1 MTPELSLAFS
11 VQSSPGV
18 YALLLGSGVSRAAR
32 IPTGWEVVLDLV
44 RKVASA
50 EGADCE
56 PDPAAWYAAQYR
68 TEPGYSQL
76 LDSLAKTPTERQQI
90 LRSYFEPTEDEREE
104 GAKAPTKAHRAVA
117 KLVASGY
124 VRVILTTNFDRLME
138 RALED
143 VGVAPTVI
151 STPDQIDGA
160 VPLAHM
166 KCCVVKLHGDYLD
179 TRILNTPKEL
189 AGYDP
194 RVDRLL
200 DRVFDE
206 FGLIVCG
213 WSADWDEGLR
223 NAIERAPSRRYSTFF
238 AARGD
243 VGDNAAA
250 LLTRRDG
257 QQIAIASADDFFDGL
272 LQKVQAIEEFA
283 QPHPL
288 SVKAAV
294 AACKRYLADPEASR
308 IRLADLI
315 SDESRRV
322 CAELESAP
330 LANTSEQPT
339 VASLTSRVR
348 RYEGVCQTLVAIAF
362 QVGRWGDANAF
373 AQLVSSQ
380 RRWYATKASQGL
392 TFWIAFQGYPVALV
406 THAALLGASFERR
419 LGYAKSLLV
428 GELDAPQRSPVP
440 AVSVAPA
447 GCLVDDVNW
456 GKLLEG
462 MQQRRLGLSDWLCD
476 FFWREFGHEFASLSD
491 FESHFDWV
499 EIVLSIATHHLSPS
513 RVNADFHPLGRYAF
527 RGDSRSKI
535 IEEIKNS
542 LETLGEKSPY
552 VDRQVLGGDAEE
564 VRRALEKFDAW
575 VSFLAQHGWW

>member
-1 MTPELSLAFS
+1 MTPEVALAFS

-18 YALLLGSGVSRAAR
+18 YALLLGSGISRAAR

-56 PDPAAWYAAQYR
+56 PDPAAWYTAQYG

-90 LRSYFEPTEDEREE
+90 LRSYFEPTEDERDE
-104 GAKAPTKAHRAVA
+104 GAKAPTKAHRAIA

-124 VRVILTTNFDRLME
+124 VRIILTTNFDRLME

-143 VGVAPTVI
+143 VGVAPTII
-151 STPDQIDGA
+151 STPDQTDGA

-189 AGYDP
+189 AGYDS
-194 RVDRLL
+194 RLDRLL
-200 DRVFDE
+200 DKVFDE
-206 FGLIVCG
+206 FGLIICG

-238 AARGD
+238 AARGEM
-243 VGDNAAA
+243 GDTAAA

-257 QQIAIASADDFFDGL
+257 RQIAIASADEFFDGL

-294 AACKRYLADPEASR
+294 AACKRYLAAPEVSR

-322 CAELESAP
+322 CAELVSAP
-330 LANTSEQPT
+330 LADTSEQPT
-339 VASLTSRVR
+339 VTSLTSRVR
-348 RYEGVCQTLVAIAF
+348 RYEGVCQTLVSIAF
-362 QVGRWGDANAF
+362 EVGRWGDAKAF
-373 AQLVSSQ
+373 AHIASSQ
-380 RRWYATKASQGL
+380 RRLYATTASGGL
-392 TFWIAFQGYPVALV
+392 TFWTAFQGYPVCLV

-419 LGYAKSLLV
+419 LDYAKSLLV
-428 GELDAPQRSPVP
+428 GELEAPTRNTLLVT
-440 AVSVAPA
+440 SVAPA
-447 GCLVDDVNW
+447 ARLLEDVKW
-456 GKLLEG
+456 GQMLEG
-462 MQQRRLGLSDWLCD
+462 MQQRRLGLSDWLCE
-476 FFWREFGHEFASLSD
+476 FFWRQFGHEFTSLSD
-491 FESHFDWV
+491 FEGNFDWV
-499 EIVLSIATHHLSPS
+499 EIILAIASHRLSPS
-513 RVNADFHPLGRYAF
+513 QFNPAYHPPGRYAF
-527 RGDSRSKI
+527 RLASRSKI
-535 IEEIKNS
+535 IEEIRRS
-542 LETLGEKSPY
+542 LEIFGEQSPY
-552 VDRQVLGGDAEE
+552 VDEQLMGRNAFESQKELESFEAWASYLGGIS
-564 VRRALEKFDAW
+564 W
-575 VSFLAQHGWW
+575 